1 VISADSKG
9 GIQTQFPDVLWAKA
23 DVSAVQLFSPKKLL
37 IVGVAIFA
45 IGCSSSDATPAA
57 TPDMTDGV
65 PVPSAT
71 AVVTRAPSGTYGGSL
86 TVVAEAQIP
95 HRDVHQEVQET
106 LTALGPGLAYSRLL
120 RLRSGEGSNQPNL
133 LLECDLCQSWELN
146 EDLAYVFKL
155 RPGIKW
161 QNVAPVNGRALNAQ
175 DIVFSLDRLKTP
187 GWPNA
192 PLLSSIGEATALD
205 DLTVQVELA
214 LKDADALLALADGH
228 VKIVA
233 PEVVAMYGDLKDAP
247 VVGTGPWVWQE
258 TAPGEGMEFTRNS
271 SYFEDNLPFLD
282 QLNVTVMRSDPLGD
296 SPGSVELDKVA
307 AFRAGL
313 VDVFSAGPGE
323 WEMVQRGDTDFQS
336 VVSRRS
342 GAGIVL
348 AMNSQMPNLKE
359 TAVRQAVFQAIDPW
373 DYLDTVWSG
382 QGFASVGIPVRESGW
397 LLDRPEMRQNYFADP
412 GKARQLL
419 LDSGKRLPLNLEVT
433 VRIERTG
440 GENLALEERLIADLT
455 AVGFNPELRR
465 MNPVQFDDLVM
476 GPAREFQ
483 LAVGAIPPTSTT
495 NSYLF
500 GLLHSQGQWNLAGH
514 EDGQLDAMI
523 EAQAAEFDDIARRD
537 QLVEIQRRVLDQ
549 AYLFSPV
556 TAASRWVFSSDLMG
570 FEPNTALSEYNFW
583 SRTWLDR

>member
-1 VISADSKG
+1 MK
-9 GIQTQFPDVLWAKA
+9 
-23 DVSAVQLFSPKKLL
+23 LFSPKKLL
-37 IVGVAIFA
+37 IIGVAIFV
-45 IGCSSSDATPAA
+45 IGCSSSAATPPA

-71 AVVTRAPSGTYGGSL
+71 AVVSRAPSGTNGGAL
-86 TVVAEAQIP
+86 TVVAAARIP

-155 RPGIKW
+155 RPGIDW
-161 QNVAPVNGRALNAQ
+161 QNVAPVNGRPLNAQ
-175 DIVFSLDRLKTP
+175 DVVFSLDRLKTP

-192 PLLSSIGEATALD
+192 PLLSSIGEATAID
-205 DLTVQVELA
+205 DLTLQVELA
-214 LKDADALLALADGH
+214 LEDADALLALADGH

-233 PEVVAMYGDLKDAP
+233 PEVVTMYGDLKDAP

-258 TAPGEGMEFTRNS
+258 TGPGEGMEFTRNS
-271 SYFEDNLPFLD
+271 NYFENNLPFLD
-282 QLNVTVMRSDPLGD
+282 QLNVTVMRSGPLGD
-296 SPGSVELDKVA
+296 SPGSIELDKVA

-323 WEMVQRGDTDFQS
+323 WDMVRRGDTDFQS

-342 GAGIVL
+342 GAGVVL

-419 LDSGKRLPLNLEVT
+419 LDSGQRLPLDLEVT

-483 LAVGAIPPTSTT
+483 LAVGAVPPTSTT

-500 GLLHSQGQWNLAGH
+500 GLLHSKGQWNLSGH
-514 EDGQLDAMI
+514 EDKQLDSMI

-537 QLVEIQRRVLDQ
+537 RLVEIQRRVLEQ

>member
-1 VISADSKG
+1 MK
-9 GIQTQFPDVLWAKA
+9 
-23 DVSAVQLFSPKKLL
+23 LFSAKKLF
-37 IVGVAIFA
+37 IIGTAIFA
-45 IGCSSSDATPAA
+45 VACSSSGATPAA
-57 TPDMTDGV
+57 DTNISDGV
-65 PVPSAT
+65 PVPSPT
-71 AVVTRAPSGTYGGSL
+71 AVVAPAPSGSFGGTL
-86 TVVAEAQIP
+86 KVVATTEIP

-120 RLRSGEGSNQPNL
+120 RLRSGQGSNQPNL
-133 LLECDLCQSWELN
+133 LLECDLCESWELN
-146 EDLAYVFKL
+146 KDLAYVFQL

-161 QNVAPVNGRALNAQ
+161 QNIAPVNGRALTAQ

-192 PLLSSIGEATALD
+192 PLLASIGDAVALD
-205 DLTVQVELA
+205 DLTLQVELS
-214 LKDADALLALADGH
+214 LEDADALLALADGH

-233 PEVVAMYGDLKDAP
+233 PEAVAVTGDLKNGP
-247 VVGTGPWVWQE
+247 VIGTGPWVWQE
-258 TAPGEGMEFTRNS
+258 TGPGEGMEFTRNS
-271 SYFEDNLPFLD
+271 SYFEGGLPFLD
-282 QLNVTVMRSDPLGD
+282 QLNVTVMRSGPLAD
-296 SPGSVELDKVA
+296 SPGFVELDKVA

-313 VDVFSAGPGE
+313 VDVLSVGPSE
-323 WEMVQRGDTDFQS
+323 WEMVQRGGSDYQS

-342 GAGIVL
+342 GAGVVL
-348 AMNSQMPNLKE
+348 AMNSQKPNLQAA
-359 TAVRQAVFQAIDPW
+359 AVRQAVFQAIDPW

-382 QGFASVGIPVRESGW
+382 QGFASVGIPVRESDW
-397 LLDRPEMRQNYFADP
+397 LLERSEMRQNFFADP

-419 LDSGKRLPLNLEVT
+419 LSAGQSLPVDLEVT

-440 GENLALEERLIADLT
+440 GENLALEERLMADLT
-455 AVGFNPELRR
+455 AVGFAPELRR

-476 GPAREFQ
+476 GPARDFQ
-483 LAVGAIPPTSTT
+483 MAVGAVPPTSTT

-500 GLLHSQGQWNLAGH
+500 GLLHSEGQWNLAGH
-514 EDGQLDAMI
+514 EDALLNSMI
-523 EAQAAEFDDIARRD
+523 ETQAAEFNDVARRE

-556 TAASRWVFSSDLMG
+556 TAASRWVFSSDLKG

>member
-1 VISADSKG
+1 MK
-9 GIQTQFPDVLWAKA
+9 
-23 DVSAVQLFSPKKLL
+23 LFSLKKLL
-37 IVGVAIFA
+37 IIGVTIFA
-45 IGCSSSDATPAA
+45 VSCSSSEATPPA
-57 TPDMTDGV
+57 TPNMTDGV
-65 PVPSAT
+65 PLPSAT
-71 AVVTRAPSGTYGGSL
+71 AVVTRAPSGTYGGAL
-86 TVVAEAQIP
+86 TVVAAAQIP

-155 RPGIKW
+155 RPGINW

-192 PLLSSIGEATALD
+192 PLLSSIGEVTALD

-214 LKDADALLALADGH
+214 LEDADALLALADGH

-247 VVGTGPWVWQE
+247 VVGTGPWVWRE

-271 SYFEDNLPFLD
+271 NYFEDNLPFLD
-282 QLNVTVMRSDPLGD
+282 QLNVTVMRSGPLGD

-313 VDVFSAGPGE
+313 VDVFSAGPRE

-382 QGFASVGIPVRESGW
+382 QGFASVGIPVRESDW

-419 LDSGKRLPLNLEVT
+419 LDSGQRLPLDLEVT

-465 MNPVQFDDLVM
+465 MNPVQFDNLVM

-514 EDGQLDAMI
+514 EDDRLDAMI
-523 EAQAAEFDDIARRD
+523 EAQAAEFDDNARRD
-537 QLVEIQRRVLDQ
+537 QLVEIQRHVLDQ

>member
-1 VISADSKG
+1 MK
-9 GIQTQFPDVLWAKA
+9 
-23 DVSAVQLFSPKKLL
+23 LFSPKKLL
-37 IVGVAIFA
+37 IIGVAIFA
-45 IGCSSSDATPAA
+45 IGCSSSAATPSA

-71 AVVTRAPSGTYGGSL
+71 AVVSRAPSGTNGGAL
-86 TVVAEAQIP
+86 TVVAAARIP

-155 RPGIKW
+155 RPGIDW
-161 QNVAPVNGRALNAQ
+161 QNVAPVNGRPLNAQ
-175 DIVFSLDRLKTP
+175 DVVFSLDRLKTP

-192 PLLSSIGEATALD
+192 PLLSSIGEATAID
-205 DLTVQVELA
+205 DLTLQVELA
-214 LKDADALLALADGH
+214 LEDADALLALADGH

-258 TAPGEGMEFTRNS
+258 TGPGEGMEFTRNS
-271 SYFEDNLPFLD
+271 NYFENNLPFLD
-282 QLNVTVMRSDPLGD
+282 QLTVTVMRSGPLGD

-323 WEMVQRGDTDFQS
+323 WDMVRRGDTDFQS

-342 GAGIVL
+342 GAGVVL

-397 LLDRPEMRQNYFADP
+397 QLDRLEMRQNYFADP

-419 LDSGKRLPLNLEVT
+419 LDSGQRLPLDLEVT

-483 LAVGAIPPTSTT
+483 LAVGAVPPTSTT

-500 GLLHSQGQWNLAGH
+500 GLLHSKGQWNLSGH
-514 EDGQLDAMI
+514 EDKQLDSMI

-537 QLVEIQRRVLDQ
+537 RLVEIQRRVLEQ

>member
-1 VISADSKG
+1 MK
-9 GIQTQFPDVLWAKA
+9 
-23 DVSAVQLFSPKKLL
+23 LFSPKKLL
-37 IVGVAIFA
+37 IIGVAIFA
-45 IGCSSSDATPAA
+45 IGCSSSAATPPA

-71 AVVTRAPSGTYGGSL
+71 AVVSRAPSGTNGGAL
-86 TVVAEAQIP
+86 TVVAAARIP

-155 RPGIKW
+155 RPGIDW
-161 QNVAPVNGRALNAQ
+161 QNVAPVNGRPLNAQ
-175 DIVFSLDRLKTP
+175 DVVFSLDRLKTP

-192 PLLSSIGEATALD
+192 PLLSSIGEATAID
-205 DLTVQVELA
+205 DLTLQVELA
-214 LKDADALLALADGH
+214 LEDADALLALADGH

-233 PEVVAMYGDLKDAP
+233 PEVVTMYGDLKDAP

-258 TAPGEGMEFTRNS
+258 TGPGEGMEFTRNS
-271 SYFEDNLPFLD
+271 NYFENNLPFLD
-282 QLNVTVMRSDPLGD
+282 QLNVTVMRSGPLGD
-296 SPGSVELDKVA
+296 SPGSIELDKVA

-323 WEMVQRGDTDFQS
+323 WDMVRRGDTDFQS

-342 GAGIVL
+342 GAGVVL

-419 LDSGKRLPLNLEVT
+419 LDSGQRLPLDLEVT

-483 LAVGAIPPTSTT
+483 LAVGAVPPTSTT

-500 GLLHSQGQWNLAGH
+500 GLLHSEGQWNLSGH
-514 EDGQLDAMI
+514 EDKQLDSMI

-537 QLVEIQRRVLDQ
+537 RLVEIQRRVLEQ

>member
-1 VISADSKG
+1 MK
-9 GIQTQFPDVLWAKA
+9 
-23 DVSAVQLFSPKKLL
+23 LFSLKKLL
-37 IVGVAIFA
+37 IIGVTIFA
-45 IGCSSSDATPAA
+45 VSCSSSEATPPA
-57 TPDMTDGV
+57 TPNMTDGV

-71 AVVTRAPSGTYGGSL
+71 AVVTRAPSGTYGGAL
-86 TVVAEAQIP
+86 TVVAAAQIP

-161 QNVAPVNGRALNAQ
+161 QNVAPVNGRALNAR
-175 DIVFSLDRLKTP
+175 DIVFSLDRIKTP

-192 PLLSSIGEATALD
+192 PLLSSIGEVTALD
-205 DLTVQVELA
+205 ELTVQVELA
-214 LKDADALLALADGH
+214 LEDADALLALADGH

-247 VVGTGPWVWQE
+247 VVGTGPWVWRE

-271 SYFEDNLPFLD
+271 NYFEDNLPFLD
-282 QLNVTVMRSDPLGD
+282 QLNITVMRSGPLGD
-296 SPGSVELDKVA
+296 APGSVELDKVA

-382 QGFASVGIPVRESGW
+382 QGFASVGIPVRESDW

-419 LDSGKRLPLNLEVT
+419 LDSGQRLPLDLEVT

-440 GENLALEERLIADLT
+440 GENLALEKRLIADLT

-465 MNPVQFDDLVM
+465 MNPVQFDNLVM

-514 EDGQLDAMI
+514 EDDRLDAMI
-523 EAQAAEFDDIARRD
+523 EAQAAEFDDNARRD
-537 QLVEIQRRVLDQ
+537 QLVEIQRHVLDQ

>member
-1 VISADSKG
+1 MK
-9 GIQTQFPDVLWAKA
+9 
-23 DVSAVQLFSPKKLL
+23 LFSPKKLL
-37 IVGVAIFA
+37 IIGVAIFA
-45 IGCSSSDATPAA
+45 IGCSSSAATPPA

-71 AVVTRAPSGTYGGSL
+71 AVVSRAPSGTNGGAL
-86 TVVAEAQIP
+86 TVVAAARIP

-155 RPGIKW
+155 RPGIDW
-161 QNVAPVNGRALNAQ
+161 QNVAPVNGRPLNAQ
-175 DIVFSLDRLKTP
+175 DVVFSLDRLKTP

-192 PLLSSIGEATALD
+192 PLLSSIGEATAID
-205 DLTVQVELA
+205 DLTLQVELA
-214 LKDADALLALADGH
+214 LEDADALLALADGH

-233 PEVVAMYGDLKDAP
+233 PEVVTMYGDLKDAP

-258 TAPGEGMEFTRNS
+258 TGPGEGMEFTRNS
-271 SYFEDNLPFLD
+271 NYFENNLPFLD
-282 QLNVTVMRSDPLGD
+282 QLNVTVMRSGPLGD

-307 AFRAGL
+307 AFLAGL

-323 WEMVQRGDTDFQS
+323 WDMVRRGDTDFQS

-342 GAGIVL
+342 GAGVVL

-382 QGFASVGIPVRESGW
+382 QGFSSVGIPVRESGW
-397 LLDRPEMRQNYFADP
+397 LLGRPEMRQNYFADP

-419 LDSGKRLPLNLEVT
+419 LDSGQRLPLDLEVT

-483 LAVGAIPPTSTT
+483 LAVGAVPPTSTT

-500 GLLHSQGQWNLAGH
+500 GLLHSKGQWNLSGH
-514 EDGQLDAMI
+514 EDKQLDSMI

-537 QLVEIQRRVLDQ
+537 RLVEIQRRVLEQ

>member
-1 VISADSKG
+1 MK
-9 GIQTQFPDVLWAKA
+9 
-23 DVSAVQLFSPKKLL
+23 LFSPKKLL
-37 IVGVAIFA
+37 IIGVAIFA
-45 IGCSSSDATPAA
+45 IGCSSSAATPPA

-71 AVVTRAPSGTYGGSL
+71 AVVSRAPSGTNGGAL
-86 TVVAEAQIP
+86 TVVAAARIP

-155 RPGIKW
+155 RPGIDW
-161 QNVAPVNGRALNAQ
+161 QNVAPVNGRPLNAQ
-175 DIVFSLDRLKTP
+175 DVVFSLDRLKTP

-192 PLLSSIGEATALD
+192 PLLSSIGEATAID
-205 DLTVQVELA
+205 DLTLQVELA
-214 LKDADALLALADGH
+214 LEDADALLALADGH

-233 PEVVAMYGDLKDAP
+233 PEVVTMYGDLKDAP

-258 TAPGEGMEFTRNS
+258 TGPGEGMEFTRNS
-271 SYFEDNLPFLD
+271 NYFENNLPFLD
-282 QLNVTVMRSDPLGD
+282 QLNVTVMRSGPLGD

-307 AFRAGL
+307 AFLAGL

-323 WEMVQRGDTDFQS
+323 WDMVRRGDTDFQS

-342 GAGIVL
+342 GAGVVL

-397 LLDRPEMRQNYFADP
+397 LLDRREMRRNYFADP

-419 LDSGKRLPLNLEVT
+419 LDSGQRLPLDLEVT

-483 LAVGAIPPTSTT
+483 LAVGAVPPTSTT

-500 GLLHSQGQWNLAGH
+500 GLLHSKGQWNLSGH
-514 EDGQLDAMI
+514 EDKQLDSMI

-537 QLVEIQRRVLDQ
+537 RLVEIQRRVLEQ

>member
-1 VISADSKG
+1 MKLLSA
-9 GIQTQFPDVLWAKA
+9 
-23 DVSAVQLFSPKKLL
+23 KKLL
-37 IVGVAIFA
+37 IVAAAIFA
-45 IGCSSSDATPAA
+45 VACSSSGDDP
-57 TPDMTDGV
+57 TPDTNVSDSV
-65 PVPSAT
+65 PVPSPT
-71 AVVTRAPSGTYGGSL
+71 AVVAPAPSGSFGGTL
-86 TVVAEAQIP
+86 KVVAAAEIP

-120 RLRSGEGSNQPNL
+120 RLRSGQGANQPNL
-133 LLECDLCQSWELN
+133 LLECDLCESWELDKN
-146 EDLAYVFKL
+146 LAYIFQL

-161 QNVAPVNGRALNAQ
+161 QNIAPVNGRDLTAQ
-175 DIVFSLDRLKTP
+175 DVVFSLDRLKTP

-192 PLLSSIGEATALD
+192 PLLASIGDAVALE
-205 DLTVQVELA
+205 DLALKVELA
-214 LKDADALLALADGH
+214 LEDADALLSLADGH

-233 PEVVAMYGDLKDAP
+233 PEAVAVTGDLKDGP
-247 VVGTGPWVWQE
+247 VIGTGPWVWQE
-258 TAPGEGMEFTRNS
+258 TGPGESMEFTRNS
-271 SYFEDNLPFLD
+271 NYFEGGLPFLD
-282 QLNVTVMRSDPLGD
+282 QLNVTVMRSRPLAD
-296 SPGSVELDKVA
+296 SPDSIELDKVA

-313 VDVFSAGPGE
+313 VDVLSVGPNE
-323 WEMVQRGDTDFQS
+323 WEMVQRGGSDYQS

-342 GAGIVL
+342 GAGVVL
-348 AMNSQMPNLKE
+348 AMNSQKPNLQAA
-359 TAVRQAVFQAIDPW
+359 AVRQAVFQAIDPW

-382 QGFASVGIPVRESGW
+382 QGFASVGVPVRESGW
-397 LLDRPEMRQNYFADP
+397 LLERSEMRQNFFADP

-419 LDSGKRLPLNLEVT
+419 VNAGQTLPVDLEVT

-440 GENLALEERLIADLT
+440 GENLALEERLMADLT

-476 GPAREFQ
+476 GPARDFQ
-483 LAVGAIPPTSTT
+483 LAVGAVPPTSTT

-514 EDGQLDAMI
+514 DDSLLDSMI
-523 EAQAAEFDDIARRD
+523 ETQAAEFNDVARRD

-556 TAASRWVFSSDLMG
+556 TAASRWVFSSDLKG

>member
-1 VISADSKG
+1 MK
-9 GIQTQFPDVLWAKA
+9 
-23 DVSAVQLFSPKKLL
+23 LFSPKKLL
-37 IVGVAIFA
+37 IIGVAIFA
-45 IGCSSSDATPAA
+45 IGCSSSAATPPA

-71 AVVTRAPSGTYGGSL
+71 AVVSRAPSGTNGGAL
-86 TVVAEAQIP
+86 TVVAAARIP

-155 RPGIKW
+155 RPGIDW
-161 QNVAPVNGRALNAQ
+161 QNVAPVNGRPLNAQ
-175 DIVFSLDRLKTP
+175 DVVFSLDRLKTP

-192 PLLSSIGEATALD
+192 PLLSSIGEATAID
-205 DLTVQVELA
+205 DLTLQVELA
-214 LKDADALLALADGH
+214 LEDADALLALADGH

-233 PEVVAMYGDLKDAP
+233 PEVVTMYGDLKDAP

-258 TAPGEGMEFTRNS
+258 TGPGEGMEFTRNS
-271 SYFEDNLPFLD
+271 NYFENNLPFLD
-282 QLNVTVMRSDPLGD
+282 QLNVTVMRSGPLGD

-323 WEMVQRGDTDFQS
+323 WDMVRRGDTDFQS

-342 GAGIVL
+342 GAGVVL

-419 LDSGKRLPLNLEVT
+419 LDSGQRLPLDLEVT

-483 LAVGAIPPTSTT
+483 LAVGAVPPTSTT

-500 GLLHSQGQWNLAGH
+500 GLLHSKGQWNLSGH
-514 EDGQLDAMI
+514 EDKQLDSMI

-537 QLVEIQRRVLDQ
+537 RLVEIQRRVLEQ

>member
-1 VISADSKG
+1 MK
-9 GIQTQFPDVLWAKA
+9 
-23 DVSAVQLFSPKKLL
+23 LFSPKKLL
-37 IVGVAIFA
+37 IIGVAIFV
-45 IGCSSSDATPAA
+45 IGCSSSAATPPA

-71 AVVTRAPSGTYGGSL
+71 AVVSRAPSGTNGGAL
-86 TVVAEAQIP
+86 TVVAAARIP

-155 RPGIKW
+155 RPGIDW
-161 QNVAPVNGRALNAQ
+161 QNVAPVNGRPLNAQ
-175 DIVFSLDRLKTP
+175 DVVFSLDRLKTP

-192 PLLSSIGEATALD
+192 PLLSSIGEATAID
-205 DLTVQVELA
+205 DLTLQVELA
-214 LKDADALLALADGH
+214 LEDADALLALADGH

-233 PEVVAMYGDLKDAP
+233 PEVVTMYGDLKDAP

-258 TAPGEGMEFTRNS
+258 TGPGEGMEFTRNS
-271 SYFEDNLPFLD
+271 NYFENNLPFLD
-282 QLNVTVMRSDPLGD
+282 QLNVTVMRSGPLGD

-323 WEMVQRGDTDFQS
+323 WDMVRRGDTDFQS

-342 GAGIVL
+342 GAGVVL

-397 LLDRPEMRQNYFADP
+397 LLGRPEMRQNYFADP

-419 LDSGKRLPLNLEVT
+419 LDSGQRLPLDLEVT
-433 VRIERTG
+433 VRLERTG

-483 LAVGAIPPTSTT
+483 LAVGAVPPTSTT

-500 GLLHSQGQWNLAGH
+500 GLLHSKGQWNLSGH
-514 EDGQLDAMI
+514 EDKQLDSMI

-537 QLVEIQRRVLDQ
+537 RLVEIQRRVLEQ

>member
-1 VISADSKG
+1 MKLLSA
-9 GIQTQFPDVLWAKA
+9 
-23 DVSAVQLFSPKKLL
+23 KKLL
-37 IVGVAIFA
+37 IIGAAIFA
-45 IGCSSSDATPAA
+45 VACSSPVDNPAPG
-57 TPDMTDGV
+57 TNISDGV
-65 PVPSAT
+65 PVPSPT
-71 AVVTRAPSGTYGGSL
+71 AVVAPAPSGSFGGTL
-86 TVVAEAQIP
+86 NVVAAAEIP

-120 RLRSGEGSNQPNL
+120 RLRSGQGSNQPNL

-146 EDLAYVFKL
+146 EDLAYVFQL

-161 QNVAPVNGRALNAQ
+161 QNIAPVNGRTLTAQ
-175 DIVFSLDRLKTP
+175 DIVFSLGRLKTP

-192 PLLSSIGEATALD
+192 PLLASIGNAVALD
-205 DLTVQVELA
+205 DLTLKIELS
-214 LKDADALLALADGH
+214 LQDADALLALADGH

-233 PEVVAMYGDLKDAP
+233 PEAVAVTGDLKDGP
-247 VVGTGPWVWQE
+247 VIGTGPWVWQE

-271 SYFEDNLPFLD
+271 NYFEGGLPFLD
-282 QLNVTVMRSDPLGD
+282 QLNVTVMRSGPLAD
-296 SPGSVELDKVA
+296 SLSSIELDKVA
-307 AFRAGL
+307 AFKAGL
-313 VDVFSAGPGE
+313 VDVLSVGPSE
-323 WEMVQRGDTDFQS
+323 WEMVQRSGADFQS

-342 GAGIVL
+342 GAGVVL
-348 AMNSQMPNLKE
+348 AMNSQKPNLQ
-359 TAVRQAVFQAIDPW
+359 TAAVRQAVFQAIDPW

-382 QGFASVGIPVRESGW
+382 QGFASVGIPVRESDW
-397 LLDRPEMRQNYFADP
+397 LLGRSEMRQNFFADP

-419 LDSGKRLPLNLEVT
+419 LNSGQSLPIDLEVT

-440 GENLALEERLIADLT
+440 GENLALEERLMADLT

-476 GPAREFQ
+476 GPARDFQ
-483 LAVGAIPPTSTT
+483 LAVGAVPPTSTT

-514 EDGQLDAMI
+514 EDALLDSMI
-523 EAQAAEFDDIARRD
+523 ETQAAEFDDVARRE

-556 TAASRWVFSSDLMG
+556 TAASRWVFSSDLKG

>member
-1 VISADSKG
+1 MK
-9 GIQTQFPDVLWAKA
+9 
-23 DVSAVQLFSPKKLL
+23 LFSPKKLL
-37 IVGVAIFA
+37 IIGVAIFA
-45 IGCSSSDATPAA
+45 IGCSSSAATPSA

-71 AVVTRAPSGTYGGSL
+71 AVVSRAPSGTNGGAL
-86 TVVAEAQIP
+86 TVVAAARIP

-155 RPGIKW
+155 RPGIDW
-161 QNVAPVNGRALNAQ
+161 QNVAPVNGRPLNAQ
-175 DIVFSLDRLKTP
+175 DVVFSLDRLKTP

-192 PLLSSIGEATALD
+192 PLLSSIGEATAID
-205 DLTVQVELA
+205 DLTLQVELA
-214 LKDADALLALADGH
+214 LEDADALLALADGH

-258 TAPGEGMEFTRNS
+258 TGPGEGMEFTRNS
-271 SYFEDNLPFLD
+271 NYFENNLPFLD
-282 QLNVTVMRSDPLGD
+282 QLAVTVMRSGPLGD

-323 WEMVQRGDTDFQS
+323 WDMVRRGDTDFQS

-342 GAGIVL
+342 GAGVVL

-419 LDSGKRLPLNLEVT
+419 LDSGQRLPLDLEVT

-483 LAVGAIPPTSTT
+483 LAVGAVPPTSTT

-500 GLLHSQGQWNLAGH
+500 GLLHSKGQWNLSGH
-514 EDGQLDAMI
+514 EDKQLDSMI

-537 QLVEIQRRVLDQ
+537 RLVEIQRRVVEQ

>member
-1 VISADSKG
+1 MK
-9 GIQTQFPDVLWAKA
+9 
-23 DVSAVQLFSPKKLL
+23 LFSPEKLL
-37 IVGVAIFA
+37 IIGVAIFA
-45 IGCSSSDATPAA
+45 IGCSSSAATPSA

-71 AVVTRAPSGTYGGSL
+71 AVVSQPPSGTNGGAL
-86 TVVAEAQIP
+86 TVVAAAQIP

-155 RPGIKW
+155 RPGIDW
-161 QNVAPVNGRALNAQ
+161 QNVAPVNGRPLNAQ
-175 DIVFSLDRLKTP
+175 DVVFSLDRLKTP

-192 PLLSSIGEATALD
+192 PLLSSIGEATAID
-205 DLTVQVELA
+205 DLTLQVELA
-214 LKDADALLALADGH
+214 LEDADALLALADGH

-258 TAPGEGMEFTRNS
+258 TGPGEGMEFTRNS
-271 SYFEDNLPFLD
+271 NYFENNLPFLD
-282 QLNVTVMRSDPLGD
+282 QLDVTVMRSGPLGD

-323 WEMVQRGDTDFQS
+323 WDMVRRGDTDFQS

-342 GAGIVL
+342 GAGVVL

-419 LDSGKRLPLNLEVT
+419 LDSGQRLPLDLEVT

-483 LAVGAIPPTSTT
+483 LAVGAVPPTSTT

-500 GLLHSQGQWNLAGH
+500 GLLHSKGQWNLSGH
-514 EDGQLDAMI
+514 EDKQLDSMI
-523 EAQAAEFDDIARRD
+523 EAQAAEFDDTARRD
-537 QLVEIQRRVLDQ
+537 RLVEIQRRVLEQ

>member
-1 VISADSKG
+1 MK
-9 GIQTQFPDVLWAKA
+9 
-23 DVSAVQLFSPKKLL
+23 LFSPKKLL
-37 IVGVAIFA
+37 IIGVAIFA
-45 IGCSSSDATPAA
+45 IGCSSSAATPPA

-71 AVVTRAPSGTYGGSL
+71 AVVSRAPSGTNGGAL
-86 TVVAEAQIP
+86 TVVAAARIP

-155 RPGIKW
+155 RPGIDW
-161 QNVAPVNGRALNAQ
+161 QNVAPVNGRPLNAQ
-175 DIVFSLDRLKTP
+175 DVVFSLDRLKTP

-192 PLLSSIGEATALD
+192 PLLSSIGEATAID
-205 DLTVQVELA
+205 DLTLQVELA
-214 LKDADALLALADGH
+214 LEDADALLALADGH

-233 PEVVAMYGDLKDAP
+233 PEVVTMYGDLKDAP

-258 TAPGEGMEFTRNS
+258 TGPGEGMEFTRNS
-271 SYFEDNLPFLD
+271 NYFENNLPFLD
-282 QLNVTVMRSDPLGD
+282 QLNVTVMRSGPLGD

-323 WEMVQRGDTDFQS
+323 WDMVRRGDTDFQS

-342 GAGIVL
+342 GAGVVL

-359 TAVRQAVFQAIDPW
+359 TAVRQAIFQAIDPW
-373 DYLDTVWSG
+373 DYLATVWSG

-397 LLDRPEMRQNYFADP
+397 LLGRPEMRQNYFADP

-419 LDSGKRLPLNLEVT
+419 LDSGQRLPLDLEVT

-483 LAVGAIPPTSTT
+483 LAVGAVPPTSTT

-500 GLLHSQGQWNLAGH
+500 GLLHSEGQWNLSGH
-514 EDGQLDAMI
+514 EDKQLDSMI

-537 QLVEIQRRVLDQ
+537 RLVEIQRRVLEQ

>member
-1 VISADSKG
+1 MK
-9 GIQTQFPDVLWAKA
+9 
-23 DVSAVQLFSPKKLL
+23 LFSLKKLL
-37 IVGVAIFA
+37 IIGVTIFA
-45 IGCSSSDATPAA
+45 VSCSSSEATPPA
-57 TPDMTDGV
+57 TPNMTDGV
-65 PVPSAT
+65 PLPSAT
-71 AVVTRAPSGTYGGSL
+71 AVVTRAPSGTYGGTL
-86 TVVAEAQIP
+86 TVVAAAQIP

-155 RPGIKW
+155 RPGINW

-175 DIVFSLDRLKTP
+175 DIVFSLERLKTP

-192 PLLSSIGEATALD
+192 PLLSSIGEVTALD

-214 LKDADALLALADGH
+214 LEDADALLALADGH
-228 VKIVA
+228 AKIVA

-247 VVGTGPWVWQE
+247 VVGTGPWVWRE

-271 SYFEDNLPFLD
+271 NYFEDNLPFLD
-282 QLNVTVMRSDPLGD
+282 QLNVTVMRSGPLGD

-313 VDVFSAGPGE
+313 VDVFSAGPRE

-382 QGFASVGIPVRESGW
+382 QGFASVGIPVRESDW

-419 LDSGKRLPLNLEVT
+419 LDSGQKLPLDLEVT

-465 MNPVQFDDLVM
+465 MNPVQFDNLVM

-514 EDGQLDAMI
+514 EDDRLDAMI
-523 EAQAAEFDDIARRD
+523 EAQAAEFDDNARRD
-537 QLVEIQRRVLDQ
+537 QLVEIQRHVLDQ

>member
-1 VISADSKG
+1 MK
-9 GIQTQFPDVLWAKA
+9 
-23 DVSAVQLFSPKKLL
+23 LFSPKKLL
-37 IVGVAIFA
+37 IIGVAIFA
-45 IGCSSSDATPAA
+45 IGCSSSAATPSA

-71 AVVTRAPSGTYGGSL
+71 AVVSRAPSGTNGGAL
-86 TVVAEAQIP
+86 TVVAAARIP

-155 RPGIKW
+155 RPGIDW
-161 QNVAPVNGRALNAQ
+161 QNVAPVNGRPLNAQ
-175 DIVFSLDRLKTP
+175 DVVFSLDRLKTP

-192 PLLSSIGEATALD
+192 PLLSSIGEATAID
-205 DLTVQVELA
+205 DLTLQVELA
-214 LKDADALLALADGH
+214 LEDADALLALADGH

-233 PEVVAMYGDLKDAP
+233 PEVVTMYGDLKDAP

-258 TAPGEGMEFTRNS
+258 TGPGEGMEFTRNS
-271 SYFEDNLPFLD
+271 NYFENNLPFLD
-282 QLNVTVMRSDPLGD
+282 QLNVTVMRSGPLGD

-323 WEMVQRGDTDFQS
+323 WDMVRRGDTDFQS

-342 GAGIVL
+342 GAGVVL

-397 LLDRPEMRQNYFADP
+397 LLDRPEMRRNYFADP

-419 LDSGKRLPLNLEVT
+419 LDSGQRLPLDLEVT

-483 LAVGAIPPTSTT
+483 LAVGAVPPTSTT

-500 GLLHSQGQWNLAGH
+500 GLLHSKGQWNLSGH
-514 EDGQLDAMI
+514 EDKQLDSMI

-537 QLVEIQRRVLDQ
+537 RLVEIQRRVLEQ

>member
-1 VISADSKG
+1 MKLLSA
-9 GIQTQFPDVLWAKA
+9 
-23 DVSAVQLFSPKKLL
+23 KKLL
-37 IVGVAIFA
+37 IIGATIFA
-45 IGCSSSDATPAA
+45 IACSSSSDNT
-57 TPDMTDGV
+57 TPDTNISDGV
-65 PVPSAT
+65 PVPSPT
-71 AVVTRAPSGTYGGSL
+71 AVVAPAPSGSFGGTL
-86 TVVAEAQIP
+86 KVVAAAEIP

-120 RLRSGEGSNQPNL
+120 RLRSGQGSNQPNL

-146 EDLAYVFKL
+146 EDLAYVFQL

-161 QNVAPVNGRALNAQ
+161 QNIAPVNGRTLTAQ

-192 PLLSSIGEATALD
+192 PLLASIGDAVALD
-205 DLTVQVELA
+205 DLTLQVELS
-214 LKDADALLALADGH
+214 LEDADALLALADGH

-233 PEVVAMYGDLKDAP
+233 PEAVAVTGDLKDGP
-247 VVGTGPWVWQE
+247 VIGTGPWVWQE
-258 TAPGEGMEFTRNS
+258 TGPGEGMEFIRNS
-271 SYFEDNLPFLD
+271 NYFEGGLPFLD
-282 QLNVTVMRSDPLGD
+282 QLNVTVMRSGPLAE
-296 SPGSVELDKVA
+296 SPGSIGLDKVA
-307 AFRAGL
+307 AFKAGL
-313 VDVFSAGPGE
+313 VDVLSVGPSE
-323 WEMVQRGDTDFQS
+323 WEMVQRSDADFQS
-336 VVSRRS
+336 IVSRRS
-342 GAGIVL
+342 GAGVVL
-348 AMNSQMPNLKE
+348 AMNSQKPNLQAA
-359 TAVRQAVFQAIDPW
+359 AVRQAVFQAIDPW
-373 DYLDTVWSG
+373 DYLETVWSG
-382 QGFASVGIPVRESGW
+382 QGFASVGIPVQESDW
-397 LLDRPEMRQNYFADP
+397 LLERSEMRQNFFADP

-419 LDSGKRLPLNLEVT
+419 LNSGQSLPVDLEVT

-476 GPAREFQ
+476 GPARDFQ
-483 LAVGAIPPTSTT
+483 LAVGAVPPTSTT

-514 EDGQLDAMI
+514 QDSLLDSMI
-523 EAQAAEFDDIARRD
+523 ETQAAEFDDVARRE

-556 TAASRWVFSSDLMG
+556 TAASRWVFSSDLKG

>member
-1 VISADSKG
+1 MK
-9 GIQTQFPDVLWAKA
+9 
-23 DVSAVQLFSPKKLL
+23 LFSPKKLL
-37 IVGVAIFA
+37 IIGVAIFA
-45 IGCSSSDATPAA
+45 IGCSSSAATPSA

-71 AVVTRAPSGTYGGSL
+71 AVVSRAPSGTNGGAL
-86 TVVAEAQIP
+86 TVVAAARIP

-155 RPGIKW
+155 RPGIDW
-161 QNVAPVNGRALNAQ
+161 QNVAPVNGRPLNAQ
-175 DIVFSLDRLKTP
+175 DVVFSLDRLKTP

-192 PLLSSIGEATALD
+192 PLLSSIGEATAID
-205 DLTVQVELA
+205 DLTLQVELA
-214 LKDADALLALADGH
+214 LEDADALLALADGH

-233 PEVVAMYGDLKDAP
+233 PEVVTMYGDLKDAP

-258 TAPGEGMEFTRNS
+258 TGPGEGMEFTRNS
-271 SYFEDNLPFLD
+271 NYFENNLPFLD
-282 QLNVTVMRSDPLGD
+282 QLNVTVMRSGPLGD

-323 WEMVQRGDTDFQS
+323 WDMVRRGDTDFQS

-342 GAGIVL
+342 GAGVVL

-419 LDSGKRLPLNLEVT
+419 LDSGQRLPLDLEVT

-483 LAVGAIPPTSTT
+483 LAVGAVPPTSTT

-500 GLLHSQGQWNLAGH
+500 GLLHSEGQWNLSGH
-514 EDGQLDAMI
+514 EDKQLDSMI

-537 QLVEIQRRVLDQ
+537 RLVEIQRRVLEQ

>member
-1 VISADSKG
+1 MELLSARR
-9 GIQTQFPDVLWAKA
+9 LR
-23 DVSAVQLFSPKKLL
+23 LL
-37 IVGVAIFA
+37 ILGAALFA
-45 IGCSSSDATPAA
+45 VGCSSSSATPSSGAVA
-57 TPDMTDGV
+57 TDGL
-65 PVPSAT
+65 PAPTPT
-71 AVVTRAPSGTYGGSL
+71 AVIAPAPAGSSGGTL
-86 TVVAEAQIP
+86 TVAAAAEIP

-120 RLRSGEGSNQPNL
+120 RLRSGQGFDQPNL
-133 LLECDLCQSWELN
+133 LLECDLCASWELTD
-146 EDLAYVFKL
+146 DLAYEFKL
-155 RPGIKW
+155 RPGVLW
-161 QNVAPVNGRALNAQ
+161 QNVSPVDGRALTAQ
-175 DIVFSLDRLKTP
+175 DIVFSFDRLKTP

-192 PLLSSIGEATALD
+192 GLMASIGDYIALD
-205 DLTVQVELA
+205 DLTLRIELA

-228 VKIVA
+228 AKIVA
-233 PEVVAMYGDLKDAP
+233 PEVVAKYGDLKDAP

-258 TAPGEGMEFTRNS
+258 TGPGEGMEFLRNPN
-271 SYFEDNLPFLD
+271 YFEGGLPFLD
-282 QLNVTVMRSDPLGD
+282 QLNVVVMRSGPL
-296 SPGSVELDKVA
+296 SEPAEMDKVA
-307 AFRAGL
+307 AFQAGQIDVLSVEPDEWDL
-313 VDVFSAGPGE
+313 VQKGGSE
-323 WEMVQRGDTDFQS
+323 FQS

-342 GAGIVL
+342 GAGVIL
-348 AMNSQMPNLKE
+348 AMNSQTPGLSE

-397 LLDRPEMRQNYFADP
+397 LLDRADMRQNYFADP

-419 LDSGKRLPLNLEVT
+419 VNSGQTLPIDIEVT
-433 VRIERTG
+433 VRAERTG
-440 GENLALEERLIADLT
+440 GENLALEERLMADLA

-465 MNPVQFDDLVM
+465 MNPVQFNDLVM

-483 LAVGAIPPTSTT
+483 LAVGAAPPTSTT

-514 EDGQLDAMI
+514 EDARLDSMI
-523 EAQAAEFDDIARRD
+523 EVQAAEFDDRKRRE
-537 QLVEIQRRVLDQ
+537 QLVEIQRRVLEE

-556 TAASRWVFSSDLMG
+556 TAASRWVFSSGLKG

>member
-1 VISADSKG
+1 MK
-9 GIQTQFPDVLWAKA
+9 
-23 DVSAVQLFSPKKLL
+23 LFSPKKLL
-37 IVGVAIFA
+37 IIGVAIFA
-45 IGCSSSDATPAA
+45 IGCSSSAATPPT

-71 AVVTRAPSGTYGGSL
+71 AVVSRAPSGTNGGAL
-86 TVVAEAQIP
+86 TVVAAARIP

-155 RPGIKW
+155 RPGIDW
-161 QNVAPVNGRALNAQ
+161 QNVAPVNGRPLNAQ
-175 DIVFSLDRLKTP
+175 DVVFSLDRLKTP

-192 PLLSSIGEATALD
+192 PLLSSIGEATAID
-205 DLTVQVELA
+205 DLTLQVELA
-214 LKDADALLALADGH
+214 LEDADALLALADGH

-233 PEVVAMYGDLKDAP
+233 PEVVTMYGDLKDAP

-258 TAPGEGMEFTRNS
+258 TGPGEGMEFTRNS
-271 SYFEDNLPFLD
+271 NYFENNLPFLD
-282 QLNVTVMRSDPLGD
+282 QLNVTVMRSGPLGD
-296 SPGSVELDKVA
+296 SPGSIELDKVA

-323 WEMVQRGDTDFQS
+323 WDMVRRGDTDFQS

-342 GAGIVL
+342 GAGVVL

-359 TAVRQAVFQAIDPW
+359 TAVRQAIFQAIDPW
-373 DYLDTVWSG
+373 DYLATVWSG

-397 LLDRPEMRQNYFADP
+397 LLGRSEMRQNYFADP

-419 LDSGKRLPLNLEVT
+419 LDSGQRLPLDLEVT

-483 LAVGAIPPTSTT
+483 LAVGAVPPTSTT

-500 GLLHSQGQWNLAGH
+500 GLLHSKGQWNLSGH
-514 EDGQLDAMI
+514 EDKQLDSMI

-537 QLVEIQRRVLDQ
+537 RLVEIQRRVLEQ
-549 AYLFSPV
+549 AYLFSPA

>member
-1 VISADSKG
+1 MKLLSATRILIIAAS
-9 GIQTQFPDVLWAKA
+9 
-23 DVSAVQLFSPKKLL
+23 VSA
-37 IVGVAIFA
+37 IA
-45 IGCSSSDATPAA
+45 CSSAAVTETPSGPGNGMAPTA
-57 TPDMTDGV
+57 V
-65 PVPSAT
+65 PAPMPT
-71 AVVTRAPSGTYGGSL
+71 AVVAQAPAAGFSGGTL
-86 TVVAEAQIP
+86 TIAAAAEIP

-120 RLRSGEGSNQPNL
+120 RLRSGQGSNQPNL
-133 LLECDLCQSWELN
+133 LLECDLCQSWKLN
-146 EDLAYVFKL
+146 DDLAYEFKL
-155 RPGIKW
+155 RPGVRW
-161 QNVAPVNGRALNAQ
+161 QNIAPVNGRPLTAQ
-175 DIVFSLDRLKTP
+175 DIVSSFDRIKTP

-192 PLLSSIGEATALD
+192 PLLASIGDYIALD
-205 DLTVQVELA
+205 DRTLQVELA
-214 LKDADALLALADGH
+214 LADADALLALADGH

-233 PEVVAMYGDLKDAP
+233 PEVIAAHGDLKDAP
-247 VVGTGPWVWQE
+247 VIGTGPWVWQE
-258 TAPGEGMEFTRNS
+258 RGAGDSMRFTRNPG
-271 SYFEDNLPFLD
+271 YFEDGLPFLD
-282 QLNVTVMRSDPLGD
+282 QLNITVMRSDLLA
-296 SPGSVELDKVA
+296 GSSGSIESNKSNKVA
-307 AFRAGL
+307 AFEAGL
-313 VDVFSAGPGE
+313 VDVLSVGPAE
-323 WEMVQRGDTDFQS
+323 WAIVQRGNADFRS
-336 VVSRRS
+336 VVSHRS
-342 GAGIVL
+342 GAGVVL
-348 AMNSQMPNLKE
+348 AMNSRKPSLSK

-382 QGFASVGIPVRESGW
+382 QGFTSVGIPVRESGW
-397 LLDRPEMRQNYFADP
+397 LLDRAEMRQDYFADP

-419 LDSGKRLPLNLEVT
+419 LDSGLELPIDIEVT

-483 LAVGAIPPTSTT
+483 LAVGAVPPTSTT

-514 EDGQLDAMI
+514 EDAQLDSMI
-523 EAQAAEFDDIARRD
+523 EVQAAEFDDLKRQD
-537 QLVEIQRRVLDQ
+537 QLVAIQRRVLDQ

-556 TAASRWVFSSDLMG
+556 TAASRWVFSSALKG

>member
-1 VISADSKG
+1 MK
-9 GIQTQFPDVLWAKA
+9 
-23 DVSAVQLFSPKKLL
+23 LFSPKKLL
-37 IVGVAIFA
+37 IIGVAIFA
-45 IGCSSSDATPAA
+45 IGCSSSAATPSA

-71 AVVTRAPSGTYGGSL
+71 AVVSRAPSGTNGGAL
-86 TVVAEAQIP
+86 TVVAAARIP

-155 RPGIKW
+155 RPGIDW
-161 QNVAPVNGRALNAQ
+161 QNVAPVNGRPLNAQ
-175 DIVFSLDRLKTP
+175 DVVFSLDRLKTP

-192 PLLSSIGEATALD
+192 PLLSSIGEATAID
-205 DLTVQVELA
+205 DLTLQVELA
-214 LKDADALLALADGH
+214 LEDADALLALADGH

-233 PEVVAMYGDLKDAP
+233 PEVVTMYGDLKDAP

-258 TAPGEGMEFTRNS
+258 TGPGEGMEFTRNS
-271 SYFEDNLPFLD
+271 NYFENNLPFLD
-282 QLNVTVMRSDPLGD
+282 QLNVTVMRSGPLGD

-323 WEMVQRGDTDFQS
+323 WDMVRRGDTDFQS

-342 GAGIVL
+342 GAGVVL

-359 TAVRQAVFQAIDPW
+359 TAVRQAIFQAIDPW
-373 DYLDTVWSG
+373 DYLATVWSG

-397 LLDRPEMRQNYFADP
+397 LLGRPEMRQNYFADP

-419 LDSGKRLPLNLEVT
+419 LDSGQRLPLDLEVT

-483 LAVGAIPPTSTT
+483 LAVGAVPPTSTT

-500 GLLHSQGQWNLAGH
+500 GLLHSKGQWNLSGH
-514 EDGQLDAMI
+514 EDKQLDSMI

-537 QLVEIQRRVLDQ
+537 RLVEIQRRVLEQ

>member
-1 VISADSKG
+1 MK
-9 GIQTQFPDVLWAKA
+9 
-23 DVSAVQLFSPKKLL
+23 LFSPKKLL
-37 IVGVAIFA
+37 IIGVAIFA
-45 IGCSSSDATPAA
+45 IGCSSSAA
-57 TPDMTDGV
+57 TPSATPNMTDGV

-71 AVVTRAPSGTYGGSL
+71 AVVSRAPSGTNGGAL
-86 TVVAEAQIP
+86 TVVAAARIP

-155 RPGIKW
+155 RPGIDW
-161 QNVAPVNGRALNAQ
+161 QNVAPVNGRPLNAQ
-175 DIVFSLDRLKTP
+175 DVVFSLDRLKTP

-192 PLLSSIGEATALD
+192 PLLSSIGEATAID
-205 DLTVQVELA
+205 DLTLQVELA
-214 LKDADALLALADGH
+214 LEDADALLALADGH

-233 PEVVAMYGDLKDAP
+233 PEVVTMYGDLKDAP

-258 TAPGEGMEFTRNS
+258 TGPGEGMEFTRNS
-271 SYFEDNLPFLD
+271 NYFENNLPFLD
-282 QLNVTVMRSDPLGD
+282 QLNVTVMRSGPLD
-296 SPGSVELDKVA
+296 DFPGSVELDKVA

-323 WEMVQRGDTDFQS
+323 WDMVRRGDTDFQS

-342 GAGIVL
+342 GAGVVL

-419 LDSGKRLPLNLEVT
+419 LDSGQRLPLDLEVT

-483 LAVGAIPPTSTT
+483 LAVGAVPPTSTT

-500 GLLHSQGQWNLAGH
+500 GLLHSKGQWNLSGH
-514 EDGQLDAMI
+514 EDKQLDSMI

-537 QLVEIQRRVLDQ
+537 RLVEIQRRVLEQ

>member
-1 VISADSKG
+1 MK
-9 GIQTQFPDVLWAKA
+9 
-23 DVSAVQLFSPKKLL
+23 LFSPKKLL
-37 IVGVAIFA
+37 IIGVAIFA
-45 IGCSSSDATPAA
+45 IGCSSSAA
-57 TPDMTDGV
+57 TPSATPNMTDGV

-71 AVVTRAPSGTYGGSL
+71 AVVSRAPSGTNGGAL
-86 TVVAEAQIP
+86 TVVAAARIP

-155 RPGIKW
+155 RPGIDW
-161 QNVAPVNGRALNAQ
+161 QNVAPVNGRPLNAQ
-175 DIVFSLDRLKTP
+175 DVVFSLDRLKTP

-192 PLLSSIGEATALD
+192 PLLSSIGEATAID
-205 DLTVQVELA
+205 DLTLQVELA
-214 LKDADALLALADGH
+214 LEDADALLALADGH

-233 PEVVAMYGDLKDAP
+233 PEVVTMYGDLKDAP

-258 TAPGEGMEFTRNS
+258 TGPGEGMEFTRNS
-271 SYFEDNLPFLD
+271 NYFENNLPFLD
-282 QLNVTVMRSDPLGD
+282 QLNVTVMRSGPLGD

-307 AFRAGL
+307 AFLAGL

-323 WEMVQRGDTDFQS
+323 WDMVRRGDTDFQS

-342 GAGIVL
+342 GAGVVL

-419 LDSGKRLPLNLEVT
+419 LDSGQRLPLDLEVT

-483 LAVGAIPPTSTT
+483 LAVGAVPPTSTT

-500 GLLHSQGQWNLAGH
+500 GLLHSKGQWNLSGH
-514 EDGQLDAMI
+514 EDKQLDSMI

-537 QLVEIQRRVLDQ
+537 RLVEIQRRVLEQ